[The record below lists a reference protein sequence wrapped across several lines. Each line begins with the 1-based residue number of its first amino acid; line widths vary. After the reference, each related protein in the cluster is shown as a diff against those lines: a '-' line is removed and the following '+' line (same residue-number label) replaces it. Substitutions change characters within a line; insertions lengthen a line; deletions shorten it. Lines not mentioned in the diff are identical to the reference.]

1 MNDYLIRVISNQSN
15 VRGLACITT
24 ELAKKASAIQ
34 KTTPTPSAA
43 LSRALTGVSLMGALL
58 KKNQRVVLR
67 FDGNGPMQK
76 MAVESNGSGAVR
88 GYVGVPNA
96 ELPLKN
102 GKVDVAGAIGRAGLL
117 TVTRDIGL
125 KEPYTSTVHLVSGE
139 IGEDLA
145 YYFTASE
152 QVPSAV
158 GVGSFVEPDG
168 RITAAGGFLIQA
180 LPDADPTAIDGIVER
195 IRYMRSITEQIRD
208 GATPEQFIDELFDS
222 VQYQILQKIPLA
234 YSCSCSR
241 QRVEKGLLS
250 IGKDQ
255 LRSLKQE
262 KDPVSAE
269 CEFCHQRY
277 EFSDEDIQELI
288 DTLSRK

>member
-24 ELAKKASAIQ
+24 DLANKACKLQ
-34 KTTPTPSAA
+34 KTTPTPASA

-67 FDGNGPMQK
+67 FEGNGPMQK
-76 MAVESNGSGAVR
+76 IAVESNGEGAVR

-96 ELPLKN
+96 EVALKD
-102 GKVDVAGAIGRAGLL
+102 GKVDVAGAIGKAGLL

-139 IGEDLA
+139 IGEELA

-158 GVGSFVEPDG
+158 GVGSLVEPDG
-168 RITAAGGFLIQA
+168 LITAAGGFLIQA
-180 LPDADPTAIDGIVER
+180 LPEADPRAIDSIVEK
-195 IRYMRSITEQIRD
+195 IRYMRSITEQIRE
-208 GATPEQFIDELFDS
+208 GATPEQFIAELFDS
-222 VQYQILQKIPLA
+222 VEYRILQKIPLA

-255 LRSLKQE
+255 LRSLQQDDE
-262 KDPVSAE
+262 PVRAE
-269 CEFCHQRY
+269 CEFCHEQY
-277 EFSDEDIQELI
+277 VFSDEDIQELI
-288 DTLSRK
+288 DELDR